1 MPTDEE
7 VFDKVRTALVDAL
20 SVDEDE
26 VTPDAKLVDDLG
38 AESIDL
44 LDIMFRLE
52 KAFEIK
58 IPRDELFPETLFKD
72 STYVQEGV
80 VTPAG
85 LTELK
90 KRMPFAD
97 LTEFTENPRVE
108 NFRNL
113 FTVRVIVDYVK
124 SKLAG
129 SVSK

>member
-7 VFDKVRTALVDAL
+7 IFDKVRTALVDAL

-26 VTPDAKLVDDLG
+26 VKPEAKLVDDLG

-52 KAFEIK
+52 KAFDIK

-72 STYVQEGV
+72 PKYVQEGV
-80 VTPAG
+80 VTPTG
-85 LTELK
+85 LAELK
-90 KRMPFAD
+90 VRMPFAD
-97 LTEFTENPRVE
+97 LEEFTANPRVE

-113 FTVRVIVDYVK
+113 FTVKVIVDYIK
-124 SKLAG
+124 TKTAA
-129 SVSK
+129 KA